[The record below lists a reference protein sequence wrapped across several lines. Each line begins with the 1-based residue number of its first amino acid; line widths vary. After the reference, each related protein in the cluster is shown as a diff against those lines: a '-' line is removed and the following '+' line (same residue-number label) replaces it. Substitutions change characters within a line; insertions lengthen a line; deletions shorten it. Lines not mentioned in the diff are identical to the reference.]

1 MLAYPWF
8 AALQNFDESIWR
20 KALNAHDILLA
31 RLNELGS
38 TAVISTRPIQDG
50 HYRLNQAFCWSNC
63 VYRPI
68 REKYYLPNE
77 EGFYGQSGSTEENGI
92 YNLPNWRSR
101 YWSSHMQ

>member
-31 RLNELGS
+31 KLNELGS

-68 REKYYLPNE
+68 R
-77 EGFYGQSGSTEENGI
+77 
-92 YNLPNWRSR
+92 
-101 YWSSHMQ
+101 